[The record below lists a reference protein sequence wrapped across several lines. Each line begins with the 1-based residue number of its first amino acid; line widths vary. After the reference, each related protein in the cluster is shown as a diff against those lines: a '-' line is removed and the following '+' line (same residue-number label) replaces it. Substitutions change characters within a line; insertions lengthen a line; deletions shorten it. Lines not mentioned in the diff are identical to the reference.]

1 MEQVSNADSSVQ
13 TLEDLAPES
22 AEVQQD
28 SAGDDFFAALDS
40 SVNSGIIENNQ
51 ELLTS
56 EIEGSNMPDA
66 SNSQVQ
72 NTTQGEHNEDVE
84 ALKKRYS
91 DSSREGK
98 RLNSKLQSLEPY
110 MPILEAMRKDPNLI
124 KHVRGYFEGGG
135 QTPTNMKE
143 KLKLDEDFV
152 FDADEAMSTPDS
164 DSAKVLT
171 ATVDNIVQKRLSE
184 SMNQQKAINQQ
195 AAQEHNFKDKHN
207 MNDSQWTEFVDFAK
221 NRQLTLEDIYYLK
234 NREHRENNI
243 ANNAREQVA
252 GQMKKVQEKP
262 PSIATQGSSQ
272 VDTSQEDKV
281 FNAML
286 GIDRELESAF
296 G

>member
-135 QTPTNMKE
+135 QT
-143 KLKLDEDFV
+143 
-152 FDADEAMSTPDS
+152 
-164 DSAKVLT
+164 
-171 ATVDNIVQKRLSE
+171 
-184 SMNQQKAINQQ
+184 
-195 AAQEHNFKDKHN
+195 
-207 MNDSQWTEFVDFAK
+207 
-221 NRQLTLEDIYYLK
+221 
-234 NREHRENNI
+234 
-243 ANNAREQVA
+243 
-252 GQMKKVQEKP
+252 
-262 PSIATQGSSQ
+262 
-272 VDTSQEDKV
+272 
-281 FNAML
+281 
-286 GIDRELESAF
+286 
-296 G
+296 